1 MPGLAGKALG
11 PTLLVGPQVWTRPK
25 VEGRG
30 VQGWRAVLAL
40 TSALWYGLQGPL
52 PPAVQSSGQPSA
64 PLPPPR
70 NLEFTLKVGC
80 SEPHLCRNGSPVE
93 PGGQVR
99 GGCGSCVLPLQVQG
113 WAGVGAPGGQ
123 RGGGGA
129 WGGWSRVEVSYV
141 LQGRAGVG
149 APGGQLGGPWE
160 DGAGRGSAVTS
171 ASPGRAE
178 CIVHRGVAGQT
189 WAQLPGSHILCDLRA
204 QVPTRV
210 PGPMP
215 STFQMQRRTLCPG
228 PERLCKGGV

>member
-11 PTLLVGPQVWTRPK
+11 PTLLVGPQVWTRPE

-93 PGGQVR
+93 PGGQVS

-123 RGGGGA
+123 R
-129 WGGWSRVEVSYV
+129 
-141 LQGRAGVG
+141 
-149 APGGQLGGPWE
+149 GGPWE